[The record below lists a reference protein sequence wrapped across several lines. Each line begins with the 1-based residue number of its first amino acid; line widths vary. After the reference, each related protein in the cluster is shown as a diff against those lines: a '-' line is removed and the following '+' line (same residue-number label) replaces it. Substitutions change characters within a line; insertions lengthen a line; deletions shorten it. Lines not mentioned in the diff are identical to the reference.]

1 MSDRR
6 DFLKLSVAVGGAGTL
21 AACSNFNGTQTAS
34 STSPPPAQLPKG
46 IIYSRENPGQ
56 WAKKVGGHAPVITI
70 EGRKVTVKTK
80 HGMSKKHF
88 IVRHTIVSLEGEVL
102 GENTFSPDD
111 DEPISVFELPAKHE
125 DEELYATSFC
135 NKHDMWV
142 EKFKI

>member
-1 MSDRR
+1 MSNRR

-21 AACSNFNGTQTAS
+21 AACSSFKEAPTSSAS
-34 STSPPPAQLPKG
+34 ATSIQLPKG

-56 WAKKVGGHAPVITI
+56 WAKKVGGHAPIITV
-70 EGRKVTVKTK
+70 EGKEITVKTK

-111 DEPISVFELPAKHE
+111 DEPISVFEIPANYE

-142 EKFKI
+142 EKFKV